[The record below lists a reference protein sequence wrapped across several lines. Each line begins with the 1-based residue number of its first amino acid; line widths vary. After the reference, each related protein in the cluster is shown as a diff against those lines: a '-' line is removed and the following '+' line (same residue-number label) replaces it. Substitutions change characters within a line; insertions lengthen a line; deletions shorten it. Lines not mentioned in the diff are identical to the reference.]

1 MIKFFLACFFIFSS
15 PILSQELKDFNPSSI
30 KISEIEKKKLFSLG
44 SNENYQTLEFNT
56 LFDNKSFQEIKF
68 FLDNLPT
75 NNSNHTLQNLVGR
88 ILNSNFDLK
97 NVELSK
103 NNDLELFEKR
113 INKLFELAEF
123 AAIDKIYSKISLDT
137 NNDNINLKRIEA
149 LFLRDEYKNACN
161 LLDETEFNESY
172 LIGKFDIIC
181 SIFEQDF
188 EKARFNLSLLKE
200 KNEPGDNLFID
211 LCYKIMGDISL
222 SDADIKF
229 KRLDTI
235 KSLNPILLS
244 SLQIA
249 EISPSFEQVKNA
261 PSSFL
266 TFILTSPA
274 SSLDV
279 KLFTAE
285 KLVKQKKI
293 ENSMLAE
300 IYQLISFEKTE
311 IENALQNYK
320 KFSPVRA
327 RSLLYQALTLEKDSE
342 TRFQIIKSL
351 LKQSKNDKL
360 FSNISFLIKNSV
372 NFFELDNLKSE
383 DINLIMEIFYC
394 IENYDMVDAFYNHIS
409 KPVGENTS
417 EYDVYKDF
425 KSKLIEAKISKSVK
439 EQNNFDFN
447 FFENYLDEVLLT
459 KTITKEVQNII
470 IVSNIIF
477 DFNDKIYKKIYDIN
491 AEIKEKKIESNV
503 IDFYSGLKFSNKND
517 IFHSLKIIFKILNK
531 KEFLELNEL
540 EIFLILKIFYD
551 LEFIEIF
558 NVLTKDYFLY
568 TT

>member
-1 MIKFFLACFFIFSS
+1 M
-15 PILSQELKDFNPSSI
+15 
-30 KISEIEKKKLFSLG
+30 
-44 SNENYQTLEFNT
+44 EFNT

>member
-394 IENYDMVDAFYNHIS
+394 TENYDMVDAFYNHIS